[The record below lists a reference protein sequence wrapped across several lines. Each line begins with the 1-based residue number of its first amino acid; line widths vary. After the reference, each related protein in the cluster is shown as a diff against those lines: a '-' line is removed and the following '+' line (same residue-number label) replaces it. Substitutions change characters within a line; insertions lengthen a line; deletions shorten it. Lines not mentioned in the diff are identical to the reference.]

1 MPPKTEQG
9 VTMNNQ
15 QQTGLFK
22 FLISELK
29 PKGKILTPFNVIA
42 AITILVAAGILFI
55 RFKNGLGSVIH
66 ASQETPWGL
75 WINFNVITGVAF
87 AGGAFVVTFMVY
99 ILGLEKYRPIVRP
112 TVLYALLAYMF
123 YAGALL
129 LDLGRP
135 WKVIN
140 PIIGNSF
147 GISSVLFLVAWHF
160 ILYMGALF
168 IEFSPTIAEWTGR
181 IKIRKFLVSLT
192 LGVVIF
198 GIALSTLHQSGL
210 GALFLMAKS
219 KIHPL
224 WYSEFIP
231 ILFFIS
237 SIFAGLS
244 LVIIIETMSQRIFRN
259 NMSFANKAS
268 HRKIVIS
275 LAKVCSI
282 TMFVYFSMLVLVFLH
297 GKNQMYINTPWGYW
311 YLVEVIGFVLIPCL
325 MFLYS
330 YRKLNLSIVRIAAV
344 ISIVGIVLNRLNIS
358 TFSFKWYENTIHFP
372 SWMEIVVS
380 AAVIFVQILVFRW
393 IIRRMPVYN
402 EAQVGLTE
410 EKNNKSI
417 RVYTKSEEKWKILVE

>member
-1 MPPKTEQG
+1 
-9 VTMNNQ
+9 MNSSQNM
-15 QQTGLFK
+15 GFLK
-22 FLISELK
+22 FMISELK
-29 PKGKILTPFNVIA
+29 PKGKIFSPFNIIA
-42 AITILVAAGILFI
+42 GITILMAMGILVI
-55 RFKNGLGSVIH
+55 RFAYGLGSVVH
-66 ASQETPWGL
+66 ASQELPWGL

-99 ILGLEKYRPIVRP
+99 ILGMEQYRPIVRA

-168 IEFSPTIAEWTGR
+168 IEFYPTVTEWTGWKR
-181 IKIRKFLVSLT
+181 QRKFFVSLT

-210 GALFLMAKS
+210 GALFLMAKP

-244 LVIIIETMSQRIFRN
+244 LVIVVETISQRVFKH
-259 NMSFANKAS
+259 NMSVVHKSS
-268 HRKIVIS
+268 HKNIILS
-275 LAKVCSI
+275 LAKICTVS
-282 TMFVYFSMLVLVFLH
+282 MFVYFFMIVLVFIH
-297 GKNQMYINTPWGYW
+297 GKNYSFINTPWGYW
-311 YLVEVIGFVLIPCL
+311 YLVEVLGFVLVPCVIFMYGYRYSNL
-325 MFLYS
+325 ML
-330 YRKLNLSIVRIAAV
+330 VRTAAV
-344 ISIVGIVLNRLNIS
+344 IAIIGIILNRLNIS
-358 TFSFKWYENTIHFP
+358 TIAFQWYDKVTHYP
-372 SWMEIVVS
+372 TWMEIVVS
-380 AAVIFVQILVFRW
+380 IAVIFVQIMVFKW

-402 EAQVGLTE
+402 EITSNE
-410 EKNNKSI
+410 
-417 RVYTKSEEKWKILVE
+417 SEEKQDKSFNINEKRRIKWKLSVK

>member
-1 MPPKTEQG
+1 
-9 VTMNNQ
+9 MNNEQ
-15 QQTGLFK
+15 HTGFFK
-22 FLISELK
+22 FIIRELK
-29 PKGKILTPFNVIA
+29 PKGKIITPFNVISG
-42 AITILVAAGILFI
+42 ITILVAMVILVI
-55 RFKNGLGSVIH
+55 RFTYGLGSVIH
-66 ASQETPWGL
+66 ASQELPWGL

-99 ILGLEKYRPIVRP
+99 ILGMEKYRPIVRA

-168 IEFSPTIAEWTGR
+168 IEFCPTITEWTGHTR
-181 IKIRKFLVSLT
+181 QRKFFISLT

-210 GALFLMAKS
+210 GALFLMAKP

-244 LVIIIETMSQRIFRN
+244 LVIIIETINQRVFRH
-259 NMSFANKAS
+259 NMSVEHKSS
-268 HRKIVIS
+268 HTNIVLS
-275 LAKVCSI
+275 LARTCAVTI
-282 TMFVYFSMLVLVFLH
+282 FVYFFMVILVFLH
-297 GKNQMYINTPWGYW
+297 GKNYQFINSPWGYW
-311 YLVEVIGFVLIPCL
+311 YLVELIGFVLVPCL
-325 MFLYS
+325 FFIYG
-330 YRKLNLSIVRIAAV
+330 YRHRNLIVVRTAAV
-344 ISIVGIVLNRLNIS
+344 MAIIGIILNRMNIS
-358 TFSFKWYENTIHFP
+358 TIAFQWYDKTVHYP
-372 SWMEIVVS
+372 TWMEIVVS
-380 AAVIFVQILVFRW
+380 IAVIFVQILVFRW
-393 IIRRMPVYN
+393 IIRRMPVY
-402 EAQVGLTE
+402 
-410 EKNNKSI
+410 
-417 RVYTKSEEKWKILVE
+417 TKSPTQVSVENK

>member
-1 MPPKTEQG
+1 
-9 VTMNNQ
+9 MNREQ
-15 QQTGLFK
+15 QQNFLK
-22 FLISELK
+22 FIISELR
-29 PKGKILTPFNVIA
+29 PKGKIFTPFNVISG
-42 AITILVAAGILFI
+42 ITILIAMVILVI
-55 RFKNGLGSVIH
+55 RFTYGLGSVIH
-66 ASQETPWGL
+66 ASQELPWGL

-99 ILGLEKYRPIVRP
+99 ILGMEKYRPIVRA

-168 IEFSPTIAEWTGR
+168 IEFFPAVTEWIGWKR
-181 IKIRKFLVSLT
+181 YRKFFISLT

-210 GALFLMAKS
+210 GALFLMAKP

-244 LVIIIETMSQRIFRN
+244 LVIIIETINQRVFKRQMSPKYKN
-259 NMSFANKAS
+259 A
-268 HRKIVIS
+268 HRDIVLS
-275 LAKVCSI
+275 LAKTCAV
-282 TMFVYFSMLVLVFLH
+282 TLFVYFFMVILVFLH
-297 GKNQMYINTPWGYW
+297 GKSYQYINSLWGYW
-311 YLVEVIGFVLIPCL
+311 YLFEVIGFVLVPCVC
-325 MFLYS
+325 FLYG
-330 YRKLNLSIVRIAAV
+330 YRYRNFIVIRIAAV
-344 ISIVGIVLNRLNIS
+344 MAIIGIILNRLNIS
-358 TFSFKWYENTIHFP
+358 TIAFQWYDKLIHVP
-372 SWMEIVVS
+372 TWMEIVVS
-380 AAVIFVQILVFRW
+380 IAVIFVQILVFRW
-393 IIRRMPVYN
+393 IIRRMPVYTDSP
-402 EAQVGLTE
+402 AWV
-410 EKNNKSI
+410 
-417 RVYTKSEEKWKILVE
+417 SE

>member
-1 MPPKTEQG
+1 
-9 VTMNNQ
+9 MNSKQ
-15 QQTGLFK
+15 QNGFFK
-22 FLISELK
+22 FIISELK
-29 PKGKILTPFNVIA
+29 PKGKIFTLFNVISG
-42 AITILVAAGILFI
+42 ITILVAMVILVI
-55 RFKNGLGSVIH
+55 RFRDGLGSVTH
-66 ASQETPWGL
+66 ASQERPWGL

-99 ILGLEKYRPIVRP
+99 ILGMEKYRPIVKA

-160 ILYMGALF
+160 LLYMGALF
-168 IEFSPTIAEWTGR
+168 IEFCPTILEWTGWKR
-181 IKIRKFLVSLT
+181 YKKFIVSLT

-210 GALFLMAKS
+210 GALFLMAKP

-244 LVIIIETMSQRIFRN
+244 LVIVVETIGQRVFRN
-259 NMSFANKAS
+259 NMSFS
-268 HRKIVIS
+268 HKSSYRNIMFG
-275 LAKVCSI
+275 LARTCTVAL
-282 TMFVYFSMLVLVFLH
+282 FVYFFMLVLVFLH
-297 GKNQMYINTPWGYW
+297 NKNHSFINTPWGYW
-311 YLVEVIGFVLIPCL
+311 YLVEVIGFVLVPCVI
-325 MFLYS
+325 FLYG
-330 YRKLNLSIVRIAAV
+330 YRYRNMILVRTAAV
-344 ISIVGIVLNRLNIS
+344 MSIIGIILNRLNIS
-358 TFSFKWYENTIHFP
+358 TFAFQWYDKSEHFP
-372 SWMEIVVS
+372 TWMEIVVS
-380 AAVIFVQILVFRW
+380 IAVIFVQILVFRW
-393 IIRRMPVYN
+393 IIRRMPVYTESHN
-402 EAQVGLTE
+402 PVGD
-410 EKNNKSI
+410 
-417 RVYTKSEEKWKILVE
+417 